1 MNSKFYSKKIVWITG
16 ASSGIGRALAQQISP
31 HGAYLILSAR
41 SVEELQATQRSLADP
56 ENSEILILDMSDT
69 AMIEKASKEMLDKHG
84 QIDILINNAGISQR
98 SLTLDS
104 EMKVYEKLM
113 EVNYFGV
120 IRHTKALLPS
130 MVYRGKGHIITVTSV
145 NGKLGSYMKSGYAA
159 SKHALHGFMD
169 SMRAELSDQGIKVT
183 LITPGY
189 VTTNISRSALT
200 KDGSKLNEMSKNTGK
215 GMDVNLF
222 AQRAVKQI
230 AAGKDEIA
238 ITGNIERLALFLQ
251 RYWPALLRKM
261 AAKRKEA

>member
-1 MNSKFYSKKIVWITG
+1 MTTNFYKNKTIWITG
-16 ASSGIGRALAQQISP
+16 ASSGIGRALAQQMSR

-41 SVEELQATQRSLADP
+41 SREELELTKQSLDDP
-56 ENSEILILDMSDT
+56 ESAEIVLLDM
-69 AMIEKASKEMLDKHG
+69 AQEEMIESVTHKMLEKHG
-84 QIDILINNAGISQR
+84 YIDILINNAGISQR

-104 EMKVYEKLM
+104 DMTVYHKLM
-113 EVNYFGV
+113 EINYFGV

-130 MVYRGKGHIITVTSV
+130 MVKRGGGHIITVTSV

-189 VTTNISRSALT
+189 VTTNISKSALT
-200 KDGSKLNEMSKNTGK
+200 ADGSALNKMSKNTGS
-215 GMDVNLF
+215 GMDVNIF
-222 AQRAVKQI
+222 AQRAVKLI

-238 ITGNIERLALFLQ
+238 ITGNIERLALILK
-251 RYWPALLRKM
+251 RYWPAQLRRM